1 MKVYNKDD
9 QEIYLNSY
17 DDLKGEVMFY
27 LPGKIGYDQVEGVIY
42 LGLITGIKQFSISG
56 ATVRYENNSI
66 NISNGDIS
74 STRLSLKNGFLIF
87 TCNHIKKLNEWH
99 SAIIEL
105 RCNII

>member
-9 QEIYLNSY
+9 KEIYLNSY
-17 DDLKGEVMFY
+17 DDLNGEVVFY
-27 LPGKIGYDQVEGVIY
+27 LPGKIGYDQVEGFIY
-42 LGLITGIKQFSISG
+42 LGLLTGIKQFSIYE

-66 NISNGDIS
+66 NLSNGEISN
-74 STRLSLKNGFLIF
+74 TKLYLKNGNLIF